1 MSGKYLLDTSSLVDL
16 INKDTIIPTRLT
28 VNEEVFI
35 PSIALGEL
43 YYGAF
48 KSTHTRENLKR
59 LDQISITNTII
70 GCDTATAR
78 IYGNIKNTLIKKGKP
93 IPENDIWI
101 AAIAQQHNLTL
112 VTRDK
117 HYDYVENLTVEMW

>member
-1 MSGKYLLDTSSLVDL
+1 MSGKYLLDTSTLVDL
-16 INKDTIIPTRLT
+16 INKDTIIPARLT
-28 VNEEVFI
+28 FNEEVFI

-48 KSTHTRENLKR
+48 KSTHTQENVKR
-59 LDQISITNTII
+59 LDQISKTNTII

-101 AAIAQQHNLTL
+101 AAIAQQHQLTL

-117 HYDYVENLTVEMW
+117 HYDYVENLTIEMW